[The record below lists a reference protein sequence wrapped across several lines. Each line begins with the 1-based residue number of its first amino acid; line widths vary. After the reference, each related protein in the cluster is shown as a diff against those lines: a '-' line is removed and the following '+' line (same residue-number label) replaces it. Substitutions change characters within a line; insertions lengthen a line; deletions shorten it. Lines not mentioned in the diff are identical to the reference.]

1 MPVVVQALIPVFVL
15 IILGHGLRRADFPGG
30 DFWPRAERFT
40 YYVLFPAMLVFKLG
54 QARLPPSAYG
64 DTALLIITMLVA
76 MTLVLTIAQ
85 WFWKWSGPVFSSVY
99 QGGIRF
105 NSYVGLA
112 AGGMLLGD
120 EGLSLTAIAVAIMVP
135 LLNLL
140 CILMFS
146 LVAER
151 GRINLAGV
159 FRAIVTNPLIVGSVI
174 GVLWSY
180 FQIGFHPLLAGILE
194 PLSNLALPMGLMTVG
209 AGLQLSALRGSSG
222 PFLVSSAL
230 KLLVFPLLAAALA
243 WMLGLEGLLVQVVVL
258 LAALPTAT
266 SAYILAR
273 QLGGDAPLMAGI
285 ISGQTLLAMVSIP
298 LMLSLLW

>member
-1 MPVVVQALIPVFVL
+1 MPVVVQALFPVFVL
-15 IILGHGLRRADFPGG
+15 IMLGHVLRRLNFPGG
-30 DFWPRAERFT
+30 DFWPQAERFT
-40 YYVLFPAMLVFKLG
+40 YYILFPAMLVFKLG
-54 QARLPPSAYG
+54 QASLPASAYA
-64 DTALLIITMLVA
+64 DIALLIVAMLVA
-76 MTLVLTIAQ
+76 MSVVLVAIQL
-85 WFWKWSGPVFSSVY
+85 FWRWSGPVFSSVY
-99 QGGIRF
+99 QGAIRF

-120 EGLSLTAIAVAIMVP
+120 DGLSLTAIAVAIMVP

-146 LVAER
+146 LVA
-151 GRINLAGV
+151 GQDKISVVQVL
-159 FRAIVTNPLIVGSVI
+159 RAIVTNPLIVGSVL

-209 AGLQLSALRGSSG
+209 AGLQLSALRGASA
-222 PFLVSSAL
+222 PFLVSSGL
-230 KLLVFPLLAAALA
+230 KLLAFPAMVVVLA
-243 WMLGLEGLLVQVVVL
+243 WVLGLSGLLVQVAVL

-285 ISGQTLLAMVSIP
+285 ISGQTLLAMVTIP
-298 LMLSLLW
+298 LMLSLFW